1 MKECPN
7 CKVIREN
14 SDRYCECGYDLR
26 FNILDET
33 RKKHLVSSQQK
44 FLIVHCDF
52 THSDISKEFNLVLL

>member
-26 FNILDET
+26 LNILDET
-33 RKKHLVSSQQK
+33 RIKHLV
-44 FLIVHCDF
+44 
-52 THSDISKEFNLVLL
+52 